1 MIFHRKAE
9 TAIFQKLYTSSLMLS
24 QEFSESF
31 QNNSFH
37 STSGEVF
44 VIDKIDRLKG
54 GNILLQTTSSFYSTT
69 LNKIF

>member
-1 MIFHRKAE
+1 
-9 TAIFQKLYTSSLMLS
+9 MLS

-31 QNNSFH
+31 QNNSFQ